1 MNIKEAR
8 EFAGLT
14 QKEVEKEFGVP
25 ARSIQNWEAGIRQPP
40 EYVEAYLVEKL
51 SQLKKVARVRV
62 IPESLE
68 VRVETL
74 EDGEWELSISAPIV
88 DNRIPVS
95 ILVAVGRFSEA
106 GYKLVFM
113 G

>member
-1 MNIKEAR
+1 MSHNMR
-8 EFAGLT
+8 P
-14 QKEVEKEFGVP
+14 VN
-25 ARSIQNWEAGIRQPP
+25 RDSHSINPLDLCDN
-40 EYVEAYLVEKL
+40 VSMYLVEKL

-74 EDGEWELSISAPIV
+74 EDGEWELSTSAPIV

>member
-1 MNIKEAR
+1 M
-8 EFAGLT
+8 
-14 QKEVEKEFGVP
+14 
-25 ARSIQNWEAGIRQPP
+25 
-40 EYVEAYLVEKL
+40 
-51 SQLKKVARVRV
+51 RV

-74 EDGEWELSISAPIV
+74 EDGEWELSTSALIV

>member
-1 MNIKEAR
+1 M
-8 EFAGLT
+8 
-14 QKEVEKEFGVP
+14 
-25 ARSIQNWEAGIRQPP
+25 
-40 EYVEAYLVEKL
+40 EKL

-74 EDGEWELSISAPIV
+74 EDGEWELSTSAPIV